1 MLLLV
6 FVLLQEAKEQ
16 LSPLSVAL
24 ERLQQEKQELL
35 DRKRLRQEE
44 GQEKVRDAHQT
55 PPHECFRS
63 RLCLQVCTCLPE
75 SVVAMVAFCC
85 KQVNAI
91 KERAK
96 GVSALEREISKY
108 VEEGKDEY
116 KEVGG
121 LLRS

>member
-1 MLLLV
+1 
-6 FVLLQEAKEQ
+6 
-16 LSPLSVAL
+16 
-24 ERLQQEKQELL
+24 
-35 DRKRLRQEE
+35 
-44 GQEKVRDAHQT
+44 
-55 PPHECFRS
+55 
-63 RLCLQVCTCLPE
+63 
-75 SVVAMVAFCC
+75 MVAFCC